1 MKKGIVL
8 ILVLFLVSMT
18 IVAAPRNDVK
28 VLQVALENSLSE
40 PIGQGVLK
48 WKELVDERGDG
59 SIRLEIYPD
68 SQLGNKT
75 DLLDQMLLG
84 EPVMTM
90 CDGAFAADY
99 GIADMGITMGPF
111 LFDNWDDCWK
121 LIGTE
126 WWKGELSKLEDVGFK
141 VLADNWAY
149 GVRHILTTE
158 PVETVDDLKGLQIR
172 VPTNQ
177 VQSKGIAALG
187 ATPVGMSL
195 GDVYTAL
202 QQGTIDGA
210 ENPLSTLYGR
220 KHHEVAKYLILDGHV
235 YSFTSWVCSIDWFN
249 SLTPEQQNLLLTTG
263 YEAGLFN
270 NEIVEEQDQYYLDQ
284 MINEGVQV
292 VYPSEEVLQGFKDK
306 VVSFYEDGESLGW
319 SPNLYDTVMAE
330 MGK

>member
-8 ILVLFLVSMT
+8 ILVLFLVSMM

>member
-48 WKELVDERGDG
+48 WKELVDEKGDG

-149 GVRHILTTE
+149 GVRHILTTK

>member
-8 ILVLFLVSMT
+8 ILVLFLVSMM

-319 SPNLYDTVMAE
+319 SPNLYDTVMTE

>member
-306 VVSFYEDGESLGW
+306 EVSFYEDGESLGW